1 MTTTTQATQTQT
13 EVFNQRLPFVI
24 LSMLIM
30 SGVLV
35 LKMISFQQLAPD
47 VVNELSPDYNRVVN
61 LASAR
66 GIIYDRSGQ
75 RLAVNTIEYRIGI
88 SPNLVSNPQRTAT
101 QLASILGIDELQ
113 LYQELSSDQAYVLL
127 APRVSAEIGQQI
139 EDLKK
144 NLPLPAL
151 QIEKIP
157 RRVYPQGTLA
167 AQILG
172 FVSGDLKGYYGV
184 EGEFEDQLVG
194 HSRKEVVSDIPFEV
208 SSQQEPDAGS
218 DIYLTVD
225 RDIQY
230 LIEGELAL
238 AVDQTGAKSGTI
250 IVMNPRT
257 GDILAMTSYPSFD
270 PNEFDNVQNNAD
282 WNNPAISKQYEPG
295 SVFKILTIAAALDKG
310 TITPD
315 WTYNDQGSLNEAGIT
330 VWDWDRQAHGLV
342 DTTGILVNSLN
353 VGAATVSL
361 KMGPTDFYT
370 YMSKF
375 GIGRLTGVNLQG
387 EAAGDLKVP
396 GDQYWSES
404 NLLTNSYGQ
413 GVAVTPLQMITA
425 ASAIANDGLMMQP
438 NIVQKIVKGN
448 EVNYSQPIALGRP
461 ISETTAHTVRDMM
474 VAVVRDGVDNQA
486 TLPGYAIAG
495 KTGTAEIPIPTGYRN
510 DAWIMSFIG
519 FLPADDPQVIVLIKL
534 DEPTSGRWA
543 SQVAAP
549 IFKHLAQRLVVLM
562 AIPRD
567 DVRHALEAQ
576 GANVDAVKR

>member
-1 MTTTTQATQTQT
+1 MSTQSMPAQS
-13 EVFNQRLPFVI
+13 EVFNRRLPFVI
-24 LSMLIM
+24 IAMLMM
-30 SGVLV
+30 SAVLV
-35 LKMISFQQLAPD
+35 LKMISFQQLSPD

-66 GIIYDRSGQ
+66 GIIYDRAGQ

-101 QLASILGIDELQ
+101 QLASILGIDELK
-113 LYQELSSDQAYVLL
+113 LYQDLNSDQKYVLL
-127 APRVSAEIGQQI
+127 APRVGAEIGQQI

-144 NLPLPAL
+144 NEPLPAL

-157 RRVYPQGTLA
+157 RRIYPQGTLA

-194 HSRKEVVSDIPFEV
+194 RSRNEVVSDIPFEV

-218 DIYLTVD
+218 DIYLTID

-230 LIEGELAL
+230 LIESELAL
-238 AVDQTGAKSGTI
+238 AVDQNGAKSGTI

-257 GDILAMTSYPSFD
+257 GDILGMASYPSFD
-270 PNEFDNVQNNAD
+270 PNSFDTVQNNAD
-282 WNNPAISKQYEPG
+282 WTNPAISGEYEPG
-295 SVFKILTIAAALDKG
+295 SVMKVLTIASALDDG

-315 WTYNDQGSLNEAGIT
+315 WTYNDQATLDMAGIH
-330 VWDWDRQAHGLV
+330 VWNWDRQAHGLV
-342 DTTGILVNSLN
+342 DTTGILVKSLN

-387 EAAGDLKVP
+387 EAAGTLKIP
-396 GDQYWSES
+396 GDSNWSES
-404 NLLTNSYGQ
+404 DLLANSYGQ

-425 ASAIANDGLMMQP
+425 VSAIANDGLMMQP
-438 NIVQKIVKGN
+438 NIVQKIVTGDQ
-448 EVNYSQPIALGRP
+448 VNYSQPIALFRP
-461 ISETTAHTVRDMM
+461 ISENTAHLVRDMM
-474 VAVVRDGVDNQA
+474 VAVIRDGVDGKA
-486 TLPGYAIAG
+486 SLPGYTVAG
-495 KTGTAEIPIPTGYRN
+495 KTGTAEIPIPTGYRD
-510 DAWIMSFIG
+510 DAWKMTFIG

-543 SQVAAP
+543 STVVAP
-549 IFKHLAQRLVVLM
+549 VFQHLAQRLVVLM
-562 AIPRD
+562 EIPSD
-567 DVRHALEAQ
+567 DVRHALAGQ
-576 GANVDAVKR
+576 GGDVDSIKR